1 VVLHVNSGKILWSA
15 ERGAGPVSQPSSLTL
30 EARDLLRR
38 QIIEGALRPR
48 ERLIAADLAD
58 RLQVSR
64 TPVREALYLL
74 ASEGLVVP
82 AKRGFAVR
90 EFTPSEIKEIY
101 EVRAALEGMAARL
114 AAERGTREAIDSVL
128 ELQAGTVALATSAR
142 EVLVDKNTR
151 FHRAIF
157 AAAGNERLG
166 FLNGQNSE
174 HFFNHRIAD
183 LYTDEEAAASVEGH
197 RRIEAALR
205 KRDGDAAEKAARD
218 HILEALAVTL
228 RKLR

>member
-1 VVLHVNSGKILWSA
+1 
-15 ERGAGPVSQPSSLTL
+15 VSQPSSLTL

-58 RLQVSR
+58 KLQVSR

-114 AAERGTREAIDSVL
+114 AAERATGEAIEAVL
-128 ELQAGTVALATSAR
+128 EVEAGTVTLATSAR
-142 EVLVDKNTR
+142 QVLVDRNTL

-157 AAAGNERLG
+157 TAAGNERLDS
-166 FLNGQNSE
+166 LNGQHSE
-174 HFFNHRIAD
+174 HFFNYRIAD
-183 LYTDEEAAASVEGH
+183 LYTDEEAAASIEGH
-197 RRIEAALR
+197 RQIEAALQ
-205 KRDGDAAEKAARD
+205 KRDGNAAEKAARD
-218 HILEALAVTL
+218 HILEALSVTL